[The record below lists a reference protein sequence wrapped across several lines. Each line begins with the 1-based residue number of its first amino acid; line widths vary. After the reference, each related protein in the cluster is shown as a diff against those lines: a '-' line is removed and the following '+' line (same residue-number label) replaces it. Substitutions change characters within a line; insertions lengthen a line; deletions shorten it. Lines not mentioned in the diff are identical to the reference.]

1 MVSSKKINDQVFRVR
16 RNLGIRL
23 YLLRKKKE
31 MSVSEVAEVC
41 GLSANRIEMIED
53 GRSFSLKHLFM
64 LASVYGVRVKILFR

>member
-1 MVSSKKINDQVFRVR
+1 MVSSKKIDDQVFRVR

-23 YLLRKKKE
+23 SLLRKKRE

-41 GLSANRIEMIED
+41 GLSVNRIEMIED

-64 LASVYGVRVKILFR
+64 LVAVYEVRVKVLFR